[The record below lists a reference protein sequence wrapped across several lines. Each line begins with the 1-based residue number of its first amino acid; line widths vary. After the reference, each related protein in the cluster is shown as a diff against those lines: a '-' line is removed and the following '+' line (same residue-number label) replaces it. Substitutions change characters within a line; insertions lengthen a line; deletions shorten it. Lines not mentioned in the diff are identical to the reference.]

1 MDRLVVEATVRRDAF
16 ELSLDLEAVPGE
28 VVGITGDI
36 GSGKSSALA
45 LLTGG
50 LRAADGTVSLGNTVW
65 DQPATSTF
73 VAERPVSAMSQQYL
87 GDLPE
92 DLTGTEIVAANI
104 ERLNGDQP
112 PGAAATSDQAR
123 SVMAGL
129 GVQDHVVDRLPWTF
143 SGAEAQRIAL
153 ARAIAPHPKVLLLDE
168 PFGALDK
175 RTSEAVRG
183 WLADWL
189 HDFTGIALVALTR
202 VDHLEVLADRVIS
215 LDERADNR

>member
-1 MDRLVVEATVRRDAF
+1 MDRLVVEAIVRRDAF

-45 LLTGG
+45 LLAGG
-50 LRAADGTVSLGNTVW
+50 LRAAEGTVSLGNTVW
-65 DQPATSTF
+65 DQPMTSTF
-73 VAERPVSAMSQQYL
+73 VTERPVSAMSQQYL
-87 GDLPE
+87 DDLPE
-92 DLTGTEIVAANI
+92 DVTGTEIVAANI
-104 ERLNGDQP
+104 KRLSGDRLP
-112 PGAAATSDQAR
+112 DGSATSDHAR

-153 ARAIAPHPKVLLLDE
+153 ARAIAPDPKVLLLDE

-175 RTSEAVRG
+175 RTGEAVRS

-202 VDHLEVLADRVIS
+202 VDHLEALADRIIS
-215 LDERADNR
+215 LDD